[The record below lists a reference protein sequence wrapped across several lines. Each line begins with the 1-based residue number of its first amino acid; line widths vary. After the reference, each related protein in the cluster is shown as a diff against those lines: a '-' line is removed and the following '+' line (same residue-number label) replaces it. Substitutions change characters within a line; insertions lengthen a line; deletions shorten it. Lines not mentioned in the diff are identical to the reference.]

1 MTAVEGGKEAECKR
15 PKRTE
20 PVNERVVL
28 TVEESETM
36 LAERPSS
43 AAAVRPT
50 AMSTVLPRVPARS
63 GPQQAQTA
71 QIEAARTTSPV
82 PAPAHERPPVSP
94 PPMLAVSAAVA
105 DLIDLDFS
113 DAAAWRPG
121 DANVSEVDPGFFDRL
136 FSSPPF
142 SCLLFPWLAATRR
155 SGVPGSHRMS
165 QLSSTMPLSAG
176 WWPMCSPTRGSCR
189 LSNASSDCST
199 KVGERE
205 VSWLAGRMERV
216 GAWIRMTGV
225 VVARAAARCPSVG
238 RCKR

>member
-1 MTAVEGGKEAECKR
+1 
-15 PKRTE
+15 
-20 PVNERVVL
+20 
-28 TVEESETM
+28 M

-136 FSSPPF
+136 FSSPP
-142 SCLLFPWLAATRR
+142 
-155 SGVPGSHRMS
+155 SGQNLPSRLRPTPPTPLVDVQLPPVP
-165 QLSSTMPLSAG
+165 
-176 WWPMCSPTRGSCR
+176 
-189 LSNASSDCST
+189 
-199 KVGERE
+199 
-205 VSWLAGRMERV
+205 LAGGNTSIWGARIAPNEPTELDDAALRRLVADVLADEGFLPFVERLERLLDE
-216 GAWIRMTGV
+216 GG
-225 VVARAAARCPSVG
+225 
-238 RCKR
+238 